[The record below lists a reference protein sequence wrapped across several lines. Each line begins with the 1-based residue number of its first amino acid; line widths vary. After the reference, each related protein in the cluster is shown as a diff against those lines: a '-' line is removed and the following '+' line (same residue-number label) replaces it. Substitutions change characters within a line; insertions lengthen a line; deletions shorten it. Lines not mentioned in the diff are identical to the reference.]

1 MATRDTERQETSEL
15 LPWYLNGTL
24 DDAEANRLR
33 RELEHDPA
41 MQAEA
46 DTMDALLKEVAEE
59 VPVPMLTHERIERMM
74 ARVDAEPRRAGRL
87 TLALEGVRRWWNSL
101 AVDYRIPAAVA
112 ATLALVAFL
121 VMSPQPTPDNGEF
134 RTLSDDRPPVSVQ
147 VEVDRSLSEAE
158 AQALFAERS
167 LNAERQAGGIYVIT
181 LSGDTSVSELYEML
195 QTLRADGRVVDARAL
210 TDED

>member
-1 MATRDTERQETSEL
+1 MATRDTERQEIDEL
-15 LPWYLNGTL
+15 LPWYSNGTL
-24 DDAEANRLR
+24 DDAEANRVR

-41 MQAEA
+41 MQAKS
-46 DTMDALLKEVAEE
+46 DTTDALLKEVAED

-112 ATLALVAFL
+112 AALALVAFL
-121 VMSPQPTPDNGEF
+121 VVSPTPDNGDF
-134 RTLSDDRPPVSVQ
+134 RTLSDNRPPVSVQ
-147 VEVDRSLSEAE
+147 VEVDRSLSEAD
-158 AQALFAERS
+158 AQILFAERS

-181 LSGDTSVSELYEML
+181 LSGDTSVSELYEIL
-195 QTLRADGRVVDARAL
+195 QTLRADGRVIDARAL
-210 TDED
+210 TDEN